1 VILLKTMAIC
11 FFVRKYPAWKI
22 CR

>member
-1 VILLKTMAIC
+1 MAIC

>member
-1 VILLKTMAIC
+1 MAIC
-11 FFVRKYPAWKI
+11 FFVKTYPAWKI